1 MKIHQINTTN
11 VGKNDSFLDIS
22 FFGKTEDNFEIFLV
36 YNIPFFS
43 KDGSCIGY
51 DEALEIYGENGLA
64 QDIWD
69 DDNYI
74 KFIENYIE
82 ENELELEYLGRF

>member
-36 YNIPFFS
+36 YNIPFF
-43 KDGSCIGY
+43 
-51 DEALEIYGENGLA
+51 
-64 QDIWD
+64 QQRR
-69 DDNYI
+69 
-74 KFIENYIE
+74 
-82 ENELELEYLGRF
+82 ELYRI